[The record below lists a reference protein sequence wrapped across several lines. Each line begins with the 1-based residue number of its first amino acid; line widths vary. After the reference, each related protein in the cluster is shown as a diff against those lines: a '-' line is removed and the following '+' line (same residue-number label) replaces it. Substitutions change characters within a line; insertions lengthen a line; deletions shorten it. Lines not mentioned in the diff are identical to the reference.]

1 MDYKEVE
8 RLLEDKFYNAHT
20 TCPEEQ
26 KLYDWLCSEECS
38 EELFIDREI
47 IRTYIQQHP
56 PVDIPKDIE
65 LKMEVLIDQWADSEH
80 QFYSQ
85 KIYPKWK
92 YIAGTAAIAALVIG
106 SLHFI
111 FIRLRKGVY
120 VDTCQTPEEAYVEV
134 QKALSSNF

>member
-8 RLLEDKFYNAHT
+8 QLLDKFYNAHT

-65 LKMEVLIDQWADSEH
+65 LK
-80 QFYSQ
+80 
-85 KIYPKWK
+85 
-92 YIAGTAAIAALVIG
+92 T
-106 SLHFI
+106 
-111 FIRLRKGVY
+111 
-120 VDTCQTPEEAYVEV
+120 
-134 QKALSSNF
+134 LSSVSPVRLAISAISHSSRERKVRIRCC

>member
-8 RLLEDKFYNAHT
+8 QLLDKFYNAHT

-65 LKMEVLIDQWADSEH
+65 LKMEVLIDQW
-80 QFYSQ
+80 
-85 KIYPKWK
+85 K

-106 SLHFI
+106 ATFYFHSPQ
-111 FIRLRKGVY
+111 KGVY

-134 QKALSSNF
+134 QKALSLISETMQKGIEPIIDHQ

>member
-8 RLLEDKFYNAHT
+8 QLLDKFYNAHT

-56 PVDIPKDIE
+56 PGR
-65 LKMEVLIDQWADSEH
+65 
-80 QFYSQ
+80 
-85 KIYPKWK
+85 YPER
-92 YIAGTAAIAALVIG
+92 YRT
-106 SLHFI
+106 
-111 FIRLRKGVY
+111 
-120 VDTCQTPEEAYVEV
+120 
-134 QKALSSNF
+134 

>member
-8 RLLEDKFYNAHT
+8 QLLDKFYNAHT
-20 TCPEEQ
+20 TYPEEQ

-65 LKMEVLIDQWADSEH
+65 LKMEVLIDQWA
-80 QFYSQ
+80 
-85 KIYPKWK
+85 
-92 YIAGTAAIAALVIG
+92 
-106 SLHFI
+106 
-111 FIRLRKGVY
+111 
-120 VDTCQTPEEAYVEV
+120 V
-134 QKALSSNF
+134 QNINLFARRYTRNGNT

>member
-8 RLLEDKFYNAHT
+8 QLLDKFYNAHT

-80 QFYSQ
+80 QSIRKKIIPEMEIHSRNCCYSS
-85 KIYPKWK
+85 ISHRSYILFSFASERSLCRHLSNTGRGLRRSPKS
-92 YIAGTAAIAALVIG
+92 IV
-106 SLHFI
+106 
-111 FIRLRKGVY
+111 
-120 VDTCQTPEEAYVEV
+120 
-134 QKALSSNF
+134 SNF

>member
-8 RLLEDKFYNAHT
+8 QLLDKFYNAHT

-65 LKMEVLIDQWADSEH
+65 LKMEVLIDNGLIQNINLFARR
-80 QFYSQ
+80 YTRN
-85 KIYPKWK
+85 
-92 YIAGTAAIAALVIG
+92 GNT
-106 SLHFI
+106 
-111 FIRLRKGVY
+111 
-120 VDTCQTPEEAYVEV
+120 
-134 QKALSSNF
+134 